1 MVDLIEYFEYNHF
14 SEYNTMSKTLAII
27 YARVSSSGSL
37 EYRQNTDRQVKDLK
51 EYSVYKGYDL
61 VEVFNEHVSGAKKN
75 SDRPI
80 LVEAIDKCK
89 ELSEV
94 SKSKV
99 ILLCSE
105 LSRLGRNAFEV
116 LETIKILVDF
126 GINLYLQKEQMTLLD
141 DQGKPSLFAP
151 IMLATLSTC
160 AQLERENITFRLNSG
175 RKRYVESG
183 GRLGRPRGSVKTT
196 EKKMEEYKEVI
207 TLLKKNYTMR
217 DVAKLSG
224 KSISS
229 VQRVKKLVCI

>member
-1 MVDLIEYFEYNHF
+1 MN
-14 SEYNTMSKTLAII
+14 KTIAVI
-27 YARVSSSGSL
+27 YARVSSSGNL
-37 EYRQNTDRQVKDLK
+37 EYRQNTDRQVQDLK
-51 EYSVYKGYDL
+51 EYATYKGFEL
-61 VEVFNEHVSGAKKN
+61 VEVYNEHISGAKKN
-75 SDRPI
+75 NERPI

-89 ELSEV
+89 ELSEIENN
-94 SKSKV
+94 KV

-116 LETIKILVDF
+116 LDTIKTLVDF

-141 DQGKPSLFAP
+141 DNGKPSLFAP

-175 RKRYVESG
+175 RKMYIEKG
-183 GRLGRPRGSVKTT
+183 GKLGRPKGSVKSDDQ
-196 EKKMEEYKEVI
+196 KLEEYKVVI
-207 TLLKKNYTMR
+207 TLLRKNYTMR

-229 VQRVKKLVCI
+229 VQRVKKLITI

>member
-1 MVDLIEYFEYNHF
+1 MVDFSEYFEHNNF
-14 SEYNTMSKTLAII
+14 FEYNTMNKTLAII
-27 YARVSSSGSL
+27 YARVSSSGNL
-37 EYRQNTDRQVKDLK
+37 EYRQNTDRQVQDLK
-51 EYSVYKGYDL
+51 EYATYKGFELMKTYT
-61 VEVFNEHVSGAKKN
+61 EHISGAKKN
-75 SDRPI
+75 TERPV
-80 LVEAIDKCK
+80 LSEAIEKCK

-94 SKSKV
+94 SESKV

-141 DQGKPSLFAP
+141 DNGKPSLFAP

-175 RKRYVESG
+175 RKRYIENG

-196 EKKMEEYKEVI
+196 EKKLEEYKEVI

-224 KSISS
+224 VSISS
-229 VQRVKKLVCI
+229 VQRVKKLISF